1 MLTQLAYIS
10 KAAPGFSAEDLGAI
24 VACAHRNNPEI
35 GVTGILVMRKNQFL
49 QVLEGEEVAVDVLM
63 RRISKDQRHHDTV
76 VIYRKPI
83 ERREFEGWSM
93 GWTDLAPKETTLGRA
108 FDRLAEAGKSLTA
121 ASVSDVYFLI
131 NGFRKGLW
139 EMR

>member
-1 MLTQLAYIS
+1 MLIQLAYIS
-10 KAAPGFSAEDLGAI
+10 KAVDGFSANDLGSI
-24 VACAHRNNPEI
+24 VSSAHRNNPEI
-35 GVTGILVMRKNQFL
+35 GVTGVMVLRKQQFL
-49 QVLEGEEVAVDVLM
+49 QVLEGEEIAVDILM
-63 RRISKDQRHHDTV
+63 RRISQDTRHQDKV

-83 ERREFEGWSM
+83 KLREFEGWSM
-93 GWTDLAPKETTLGRA
+93 GWTDLSPKDPELSQA
-108 FDRLAEAGKSLTA
+108 FDRLQEKDPKHLE